1 MINLGRYSGKG
12 LPNVYIPFAL
22 IDWIL
27 TGVAVAIMLAIWIM
41 IAIYYKEL
49 STGRYDFLV
58 SGGACLLITI
68 LFIWSAR
75 APVRF
80 VNFPVRVNE
89 ENIQRQYFLMS
100 RFMRIANV
108 VLNLLFLFLFLSEL
122 EAYWGIKRGLFET
135 ASFIVLVLLV
145 VSFIIYYVMAYKWK

>member
-12 LPNVYIPFAL
+12 LPNVYIPLTL

-27 TGVAVAIMLAIWIM
+27 TGVAIAIMLAIWIM
-41 IAIYYKEL
+41 IAIYYQEL

-58 SGGACLLITI
+58 LTGACLLITI

-80 VNFPVRVNE
+80 VNFPVRINE

-100 RFMRIANV
+100 RFMRIVNV
-108 VLNLLFLFLFLSEL
+108 VLNLLFLCLFLREL
-122 EAYWGIKRGLFET
+122 ETYWEIKKGLFEVI
-135 ASFIVLVLLV
+135 SFVLLGLLGV
-145 VSFIIYYVMAYKWK
+145 AFVGYYVMAFRWR